1 MMNVPQMNLT
11 KKQLNSF
18 DRFLV
23 DGTGKTLG
31 ALTGMFGLNID
42 SSDSTIEITPAVHSQ
57 NLTRF
62 GNGSLY
68 VVSSALI
75 GDMQGSIVL
84 LMRSCDFENL
94 GDVMK
99 PILNLLFL
107 SNSDVDLAT
116 LDSQKPEWMNDNEIQ
131 HTTDPVFHEQMM
143 DTLAEMGNVIIGLYT
158 KALYKNY
165 DLNTHHSLPK
175 TSRVPDQKTVSE
187 ILSTTN
193 ETQPLQLIIENE
205 FLIMNKSIKLWCL
218 ISPTSKSFQNMLK
231 IIDCGNGFGKC

>member
-1 MMNVPQMNLT
+1 MSPAKRSGRPAALH
-11 KKQLNSF
+11 SF

-23 DGTGKTLG
+23 DGTGNTLS

-42 SSDSTIEITPAVHSQ
+42 RSDSTIEITPAVHSQ
-57 NLTRF
+57 NLSRF

-68 VVSSALI
+68 VVSSDLV
-75 GDMQGSIVL
+75 GEMQGSIVL

-116 LDSQKPEWMNDNEIQ
+116 LDSQKPDWMNDNRIQ

-175 TSRVPDQKTVSE
+175 TSRIPDQESISE

-193 ETQPLQLIIENE
+193 ETQPLQLVIENE
-205 FLIMNKSIKLWCL
+205 FVVMNRTIKLWCL

-231 IIDCGNGFGKC
+231 INDCPNSFGKC

>member
-1 MMNVPQMNLT
+1 MNVPQLNLSE
-11 KKQLNSF
+11 KQLHSF

-23 DGTGKTLG
+23 DGTGNTLS
-31 ALTGMFGLNID
+31 ALTGLFGLNID

-57 NLTRF
+57 SANRF

-68 VVSSALI
+68 VVSSDLV
-75 GDMQGSIVL
+75 GEMQGSIVL

-116 LDSQKPEWMNDNEIQ
+116 LDNQKPDWMNDNRIQ

-165 DLNTHHSLPK
+165 DLNIHHSLPK
-175 TSRVPDQKTVSE
+175 TSRIPDQESISE

-193 ETQPLQLIIENE
+193 ETQPLQLVIENE
-205 FLIMNKSIKLWCL
+205 FVVMNKTIKLWCL

-231 IIDCGNGFGKC
+231 IIDCPNSFGKC